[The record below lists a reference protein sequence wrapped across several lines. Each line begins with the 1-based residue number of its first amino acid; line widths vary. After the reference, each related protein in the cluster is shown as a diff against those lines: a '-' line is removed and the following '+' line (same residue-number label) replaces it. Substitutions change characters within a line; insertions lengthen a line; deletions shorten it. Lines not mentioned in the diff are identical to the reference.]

1 MFQNILCAMD
11 GSEHSLR
18 AAEQASVLA
27 ARFGARLHFLTV
39 TKEIKVNDEVQRYL
53 RMEQLAGEPQYVLD
67 EYAAAIMKQARA
79 AAAEAGV
86 TAIETL
92 VRVGQPARTI
102 VQVAERIAADTIV
115 MGSRGLGDLEGL
127 LLGSVSHKVASLAKC
142 TCITVK

>member
-18 AAEQASVLA
+18 AAQQASVLA

-67 EYAAAIMKQARA
+67 EHAAAIMKQARA
-79 AAAEAGV
+79 AATEAGV
-86 TAIETL
+86 PNVETL

-102 VQVAERIAADTIV
+102 VQVADRIAADTIV

>member
-79 AAAEAGV
+79 VAAEAGV
-86 TAIETL
+86 TEIETL

-102 VQVAERIAADTIV
+102 VQVADRIAADTIV